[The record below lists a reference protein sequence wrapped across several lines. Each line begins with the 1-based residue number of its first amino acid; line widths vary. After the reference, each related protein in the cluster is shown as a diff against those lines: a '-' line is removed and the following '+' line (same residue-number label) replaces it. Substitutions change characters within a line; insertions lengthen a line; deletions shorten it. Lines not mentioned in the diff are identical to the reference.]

1 MGLLY
6 VFPVSLDEVG
16 FADKKENQLILKTY
30 GLPYIF
36 WIYALAILIALIFLF
51 IAGLEPVLKYIQIGD
66 ELDALLGYSLL
77 TFIGLLPIILVGFFF
92 FEKRII
98 KSSSQISMHYRIFGI
113 RVFSES
119 FTMAENNP
127 LSVDSFLSSPNV
139 ARMKNDE
146 SNLGFQNKGY
156 HVLWLST
163 KDGKRIALDRHSR
176 RADLLKL
183 QSLLENN

>member
-6 VFPVSLDEVG
+6 VFPVSLDETG
-16 FADKKENQLILKTY
+16 FADKKDNQLILKTY

-51 IAGLEPVLKYIQIGD
+51 IAGRDPVLKYIEIGD

-77 TFIGLLPIILVGFFF
+77 TFIGLLPMVLLGFFF

-98 KSSSQISMHYRIFGI
+98 KNGSQISMHYRVFGI
-113 RVFSES
+113 RFFSET
-119 FTMAENNP
+119 FTMADSGA
-127 LSVDSFLSSPNV
+127 LYVDAFLSSPNV

-146 SNLGFQNKGY
+146 TTLGFQNKGY

-163 KDGKRIALDRHSR
+163 KDGKKIALDRHSR
-176 RADLLKL
+176 KADLVKL
-183 QSLLENN
+183 QGLLENN